1 MDPFV
6 YSCGAGIVN
15 PHPHRG
21 WPEETTVI
29 AIEGIDGSGKSTLVN
44 SLGNEP
50 RLIGA
55 FSQVSIVPEFG
66 SPLGM
71 CLREGLR
78 VMSPNSI
85 AYAFAAERHWLI
97 EHCDP
102 TPGSLVLWDRYVDSA
117 YACRSADVQ
126 AGRAPASLMDVVQ
139 EVTER
144 MPKATATLYLDT
156 SVVTATARLE
166 ERRRLLD
173 WPVRS
178 DPRLLRLQREAYERL
193 WRDRTPPPARLDG
206 EASRAMVVAEATDV
220 LLSLR

>member
-1 MDPFV
+1 VKPR
-6 YSCGAGIVN
+6 
-15 PHPHRG
+15 PQQG
-21 WPEETTVI
+21 WPEGVTVI
-29 AIEGIDGSGKSTLVN
+29 AIEGIDGSGKSTLVD
-44 SLGNEP
+44 SLGKEP
-50 RLIGA
+50 RLIAA
-55 FSQVSIVPEFG
+55 FSRVSIVPEFG
-66 SPLGM
+66 SPLGQ

-78 VMSPNSI
+78 VMSPLSI

-102 TPGSLVLWDRYVDSA
+102 TPGALVLWDRYVDSA

-126 AGRAPASLMDVVQ
+126 AGRAPAGLMDVVR

-144 MPKATATLYLDT
+144 MPKPATTLYLDT

-178 DPRLLRLQREAYERL
+178 DASLLRFQREAYERL

-206 EASRAMVVAEATDV
+206 EARRAMVVAQATDV